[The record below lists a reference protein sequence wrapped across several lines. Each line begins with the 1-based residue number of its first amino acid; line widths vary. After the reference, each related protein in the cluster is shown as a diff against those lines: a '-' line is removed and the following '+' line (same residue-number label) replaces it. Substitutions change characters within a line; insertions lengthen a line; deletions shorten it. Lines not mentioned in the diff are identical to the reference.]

1 MSKQIKIVVDE
12 VKSLEKIKKA
22 LKKIEKPVNYK
33 KYELGGR
40 NQRLNAIIVPAIQT
54 VGFLLFLASAYGLII
69 KYII

>member
-12 VKSLEKIKKA
+12 VKALETIRKA

-33 KYELGGR
+33 KYELARR
-40 NQRLNAIIVPAIQT
+40 NQRLNAIIVPVIQT